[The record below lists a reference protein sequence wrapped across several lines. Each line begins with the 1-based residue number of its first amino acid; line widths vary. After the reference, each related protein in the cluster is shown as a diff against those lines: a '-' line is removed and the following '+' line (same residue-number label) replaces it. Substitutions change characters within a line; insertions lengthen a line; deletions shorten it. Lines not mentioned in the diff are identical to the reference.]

1 MGVVAQKD
9 LGEHQTFA
17 RKMTLNFAR
26 KVIGFSVQIKV
37 TSKKKRSLL
46 KLRRFDEYYIARN
59 FDANLPE
66 KYEIA
71 QNFNAILPK

>member
-1 MGVVAQKD
+1 MKSLASKLKSLALKPTSMGVVAQKD

-37 TSKKKRSLL
+37 TSKKK
-46 KLRRFDEYYIARN
+46 KVFT
-59 FDANLPE
+59 
-66 KYEIA
+66 EIETV
-71 QNFNAILPK
+71 